1 MPIKTENVEKMNNV
15 AKNGD
20 FGFVDTLLITP
31 DMLRMLMERNRHQ
44 KPLYFE
50 AVVVRWIDNCLRL
63 IKK

>member
-1 MPIKTENVEKMNNV
+1 MPIKTRNVEKRKNM

-50 AVVVRWIDNCLRL
+50 AVVVGLIDNYL
-63 IKK
+63 I

>member
-1 MPIKTENVEKMNNV
+1 MNNM

-50 AVVVRWIDNCLRL
+50 AVVARWIDNYLR
-63 IKK
+63 